1 MCAVSVSPW
10 SATSSSDPTTGSSRT
25 SVSTFI
31 VTAAREESRRPVV
44 VSHELGL
51 EFAWVPLTELG
62 RVTLVPPTLDILI
75 RRALAGDLA
84 LYVTYDCRR
93 DPDEQAG
100 THIWP

>member
-1 MCAVSVSPW
+1 M
-10 SATSSSDPTTGSSRT
+10 
-25 SVSTFI
+25 
-31 VTAAREESRRPVV
+31 V
-44 VSHELGL
+44 VSHEPGL

-84 LYVTYDCRR
+84 LYVNYDCRR